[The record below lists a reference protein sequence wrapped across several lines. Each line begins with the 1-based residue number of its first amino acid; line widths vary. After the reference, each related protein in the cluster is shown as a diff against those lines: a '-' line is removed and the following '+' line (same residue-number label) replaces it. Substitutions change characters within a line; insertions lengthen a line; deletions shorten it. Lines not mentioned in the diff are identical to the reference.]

1 MMSIVVGSVGNRP
14 TLDVE
19 SPTVESDAPHQY
31 LKGGKAFVISI
42 EDFC

>member
-19 SPTVESDAPHQY
+19 SLGPDAPHQY
-31 LKGGKAFVISI
+31 LKVGNAFVLAID
-42 EDFC
+42 DFY